1 MSGERIVEL
10 DVAGVARPDMSTVDH
25 LCRVAYHA
33 RRLGVELRLRGVSS
47 ELHELLDLAGVC
59 DVCGCPAVVPPDER
73 G

>member
-1 MSGERIVEL
+1 MSAEPIDEL
-10 DVAGVARPDMSTVDH
+10 DVAGVTRPDMSTVHH

-33 RRLGVELRLRGVSS
+33 RRLGVRLRLRGVSP

-59 DVCGCPAVVPPDER
+59 DVCGCASPGETNS